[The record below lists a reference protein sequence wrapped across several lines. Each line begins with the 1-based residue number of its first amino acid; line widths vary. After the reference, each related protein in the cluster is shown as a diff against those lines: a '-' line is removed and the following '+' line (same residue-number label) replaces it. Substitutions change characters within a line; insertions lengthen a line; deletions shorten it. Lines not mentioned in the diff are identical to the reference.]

1 MKSTRQCDERMHGMM
16 KLAET
21 ELHGL
26 MFVDDVCGV
35 VIHFI
40 EVRNADEN
48 RRALR
53 PGARWLDDRDGKMN
67 GVATL

>member
-26 MFVDDVCGV
+26 MLSTTCV

-40 EVRNADEN
+40 EVRNADE
-48 RRALR
+48 RIE
-53 PGARWLDDRDGKMN
+53 GY
-67 GVATL
+67 

>member
-26 MFVDDVCGV
+26 MLSTTCGM

-40 EVRNADEN
+40 EVRNADE
-48 RRALR
+48 RIE
-53 PGARWLDDRDGKMN
+53 GY
-67 GVATL
+67 

>member
-1 MKSTRQCDERMHGMM
+1 MKSKRQCDERMHGLM

-26 MFVDDVCGV
+26 MLPTNVYGV
-35 VIHFI
+35 VIHFV

-48 RRALR
+48 RRVPR
-53 PGARWLDDRDGKMN
+53 PSATRR
-67 GVATL
+67 VAK